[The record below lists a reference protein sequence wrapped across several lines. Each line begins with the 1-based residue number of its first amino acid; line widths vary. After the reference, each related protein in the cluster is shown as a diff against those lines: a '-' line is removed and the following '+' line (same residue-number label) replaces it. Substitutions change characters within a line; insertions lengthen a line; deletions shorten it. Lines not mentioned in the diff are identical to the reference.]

1 MKSEVLEFKPGV
13 PERVALKFP
22 TSKEI
27 NTARGMRFLF
37 SLTDG
42 RVMFTG
48 AQVAGQ
54 VQALG
59 LKIGEP
65 FRIGYREAEVDG
77 RKVYEWRVGRI
88 EATTP
93 SPARKEAATKPTQP
107 THVTHNGIP
116 YRDPKSEWLRC
127 ADEAVQVLVTVR
139 EHATAAGLPVQF
151 SGEDVRQVAA
161 TLYIQRSQER
171 RFAPS
176 SYR

>member
-13 PERVALKFP
+13 PEQVALKFP
-22 TSKEI
+22 TGKEI
-27 NTARGMRFLF
+27 KTPRGVRFLF

-48 AQVAGQ
+48 AQVANQ

-65 FRIGYREAEVDG
+65 FQIGYREVEVDG

-93 SPARKEAATKPTQP
+93 SPARKEPQAKPTP
-107 THVTHNGIP
+107 THHGIP

-161 TLYIQRSQER
+161 TLYINRAQER